1 MKILQILP
9 KIPYPPT
16 DGHKKS
22 MWGLIK
28 NLSDRG
34 HQIDIIAYGKNE
46 DREKYLSQIS
56 RYANLFVIDS
66 NIKNS
71 ITGAVI
77 NLFSAVPYNLS
88 KYQTKEFER
97 FVTEHLTVNKYDIIH
112 VTNAHMGW
120 IINCIR
126 KYCNTPLVL
135 REENLELTIM
145 ERYYKNQ
152 SILLL
157 KIYAFLQYKKFLK
170 YEPVLCGKF
179 DAALMMSR
187 EDEQRLLELNPLV
200 KTKVIP
206 LGIDKELLE
215 NKRNSR
221 EKYSL
226 VYVGSLDWYPNYDGL
241 KWFLKEIF
249 PLVVKKFNKTK
260 LYLYGGNIPRN
271 FYLPESIK
279 ANIIVKGFVND
290 IWNDANDKSLAVV
303 PLRIGSGIRVKILEM
318 LASGLNVIT
327 TRLGKEGIPAED
339 GRELLIADTNNEFA
353 EKICRFLNEEYDADL
368 LSLNGRE
375 LIRNNYI
382 WENIAGKFEQ
392 IYMNLNSKTV

>member
-1 MKILQILP
+1 
-9 KIPYPPT
+9 
-16 DGHKKS
+16 
-22 MWGLIK
+22 MWGVIK
-28 NLSDRG
+28 HLSDRG
-34 HQIDIIAYGKNE
+34 HQINIVAYGKNE
-46 DREKYLSQIS
+46 DRKKYESQIGK
-56 RYANLFVIDS
+56 YANLFVIDS

-71 ITGAVI
+71 ITGAII

-88 KYQTKEFER
+88 KYQTKELESFI
-97 FVTEHLTVNKYDIIH
+97 TEHLTANKYDIIH

-120 IINCIR
+120 IIDRIR
-126 KYCNTPLVL
+126 KYCNTPVVL

-157 KIYAFLQYKKFLK
+157 KLFAFLQFKKFLK
-170 YEPVLCGKF
+170 YEPDLCGKF
-179 DAALMMSR
+179 DATIMMSC
-187 EDEQRLLELNPLV
+187 EDQQRLLELNPLV

-215 NKRNSR
+215 IKRKSS

-249 PLVVKKFNKTK
+249 PLVAKKFNETK
-260 LYLYGGNIPRN
+260 LYLYGGNIPGN

-279 ANIIVKGFVND
+279 ANIIVKGFVSD
-290 IWNDANDKSLAVV
+290 IWNDVSNKSLAVV

-318 LASGLNVIT
+318 LASGINVIT

-339 GRELLIADTNNEFA
+339 GKELLIADTNHEFA
-353 EKICRFLNEEYDADL
+353 GKICRFLNGEYDSEM
-368 LSLNGRE
+368 LSSKGKE
-375 LIRNNYI
+375 LVRNNYI
-382 WENIAGKFEQ
+382 WENISEKFEQ
-392 IYMNLNSKTV
+392 TYMNLNS

>member
-22 MWGLIK
+22 MWGVIK
-28 NLSDRG
+28 HLSDRG

-46 DREKYLSQIS
+46 DRKKYENQIS
-56 RYANLFVIDS
+56 KYANLFVIES
-66 NIKNS
+66 NTKNS
-71 ITGAVI
+71 ITGAII
-77 NLFSAVPYNLS
+77 NLFCAVPYNLS
-88 KYQTKEFER
+88 KYQTKELES
-97 FVTEHLTVNKYDIIH
+97 FVTEHLKANKYDIIH

-120 IINCIR
+120 IIDRIR
-126 KYCNTPLVL
+126 KYCNTPVVL
-135 REENLELTIM
+135 REENFELTIM

-157 KIYAFLQYKKFLK
+157 KLYAFLQFKKFLK
-170 YEPVLCGKF
+170 YEPHLCGKF
-179 DAALMMSR
+179 DATIMMSR
-187 EDEQRLLELNPLV
+187 EDEQRLMELNPDV

-206 LGIDKELLE
+206 LGIDKDLLE
-215 NKRNSR
+215 IKRNIR

-241 KWFLKEIF
+241 KWFLKDIL
-249 PLVVKKFNKTK
+249 PLVINKFKETK
-260 LYLYGGNIPRN
+260 LYLYGGNIPKSFN
-271 FYLPESIK
+271 FPESIK

-290 IWNDANDKSLAVV
+290 IWNDVSDKSLAVV

-318 LASGLNVIT
+318 LASGINVIT

-339 GRELLIADTNNEFA
+339 GRELLIADTNHEFA
-353 EKICRFLNEEYDADL
+353 GKICRFLNGEYDAEMI
-368 LSLNGRE
+368 SSKGKE
-375 LIRNNYI
+375 LVRINYL
-382 WENIAGKFEQ
+382 WENIAEKFEQ
-392 IYMNLNSKTV
+392 TYRELLK